1 MKKVGPDSGKKVTV
15 PASMMNE
22 AIRMAQDVVAAEVN
36 AGVRKNPSPAE
47 YKKLVADRTHQYLLD
62 AFNHSLIPQAG
73 VRENP
78 SKASV
83 SKAVLS
89 QATEFFGPS
98 GVLSEKKFPKGEIDH
113 QRWRLL
119 SASSN
124 ISHMVM
130 DMILA
135 SSGFRSR
142 ESKGVRSSFD
152 YPNRLEFTG
161 GTERP
166 LNDAERERFKA
177 AMIEVEKYRTMR
189 MVMMASVLQLIT
201 PLFRGSNS
209 EPKGPDSATLNAFVN
224 ALQTSAGVFSG
235 KDAPTSLNQND
246 VKKKLFREIW
256 SKLAPLNK
264 QDMDLLKL
272 RG

>member
-1 MKKVGPDSGKKVTV
+1 MKKVGPSSGKKVTV
-15 PASMMNE
+15 PASMMKE
-22 AIRMAQDVVAAEVN
+22 AIRMAQDVIDAEVA
-36 AGVRKNPSPAE
+36 AGVRKNPSPAD

-73 VRENP
+73 VRDNP
-78 SKASV
+78 SKPSV
-83 SKAVLS
+83 SKSILS
-89 QATEFFGPS
+89 QATEFFGPG

-124 ISHMVM
+124 IAHLVM
-130 DMILA
+130 DMLL
-135 SSGFRSR
+135 SSGGFRSR
-142 ESKGVRSSFD
+142 EKDGKRSSFD

-161 GTERP
+161 GADRP
-166 LNDAERERFKA
+166 LNDAERARFDA

-189 MVMMASVLQLIT
+189 LVVIASVLQLIT
-201 PLFRGSNS
+201 PLFRGSAS
-209 EPKGPDSATLNAFVN
+209 DPKGPDAGTLAAFVM
-224 ALQTSAGVFSG
+224 ALPAASEVFAG
-235 KDAPTSLNQND
+235 KKPPTSLNNAE

-256 SKLAPLNK
+256 SKLAPLSAHE
-264 QDMDLLKL
+264 MDLLKL